1 MNTVHDPTN
10 GANIPRNVSNVSLKT
25 PTRNSKNYIRR
36 RGERNA
42 GRDAGMGSGEDV
54 ARFGAETKGGRRKT
68 TRNRVHSRVEMA
80 GYVCEPVCIYM
91 HACVHKDGA

>member
-10 GANIPRNVSNVSLKT
+10 GANIPRNALSNALLKL
-25 PTRNSKNYIRR
+25 PLVIRKIIFE
-36 RGERNA
+36 GETQEDA
-42 GRDAGMGSGEDV
+42 ERDPGMGSGEDE
-54 ARFGAETKGGRRKT
+54 RFGAETKGGRRKT

-80 GYVCEPVCIYM
+80 GCARARVYM